1 MTRSA
6 ELNQLIFNHLSTFIT
21 EHKLKRFDEVLKNRT
36 RYITVVIEDVYQPHN
51 ASAVLRTC
59 ECFGIQDVHI
69 IENQNTYT
77 INPDIALGSA
87 KWLSLFK
94 YSGENNNTPTAIKLL
109 KEKGYRIIA
118 TSPHSD
124 NIVLEELSLEKGPV
138 AVMFG
143 TEMRGL
149 TQTSFQLADEFI
161 KIPMFGFTESFNIS
175 VSAALVLYHL
185 TDKLR
190 KSTIDW
196 GLTEN
201 DMIDIRLQWAREVV
215 KRSDLIER
223 DFLSKNPLGK
233 EE

>member
-1 MTRSA
+1 
-6 ELNQLIFNHLSTFIT
+6 
-21 EHKLKRFDEVLKNRT
+21 
-36 RYITVVIEDVYQPHN
+36 
-51 ASAVLRTC
+51 
-59 ECFGIQDVHI
+59 
-69 IENQNTYT
+69 
-77 INPDIALGSA
+77 
-87 KWLSLFK
+87 
-94 YSGENNNTPTAIKLL
+94 
-109 KEKGYRIIA
+109 
-118 TSPHSD
+118 
-124 NIVLEELSLEKGPV
+124 
-138 AVMFG
+138 MFG

-196 GLTEN
+196 ELTEN